1 MFSFINKNNN
11 NIYIFNIKKISFQN
25 RIYIMQISG
34 KICEIEDEVRTSPTF
49 KKRTFVIEYSN
60 NPMYVD
66 YISMELVQDRCSI
79 LDNFQKGDDVNVFF
93 NLRGKK
99 WVDNDN
105 KVRYFNHI
113 QAWRI
118 DKISNGN
125 TTTSSQQ
132 QHIESNIE
140 NVGKDNNM
148 TDEDMIVSEIEKGDL
163 PF

>member
-1 MFSFINKNNN
+1 
-11 NIYIFNIKKISFQN
+11 
-25 RIYIMQISG
+25 MQISG
-34 KICEIEDEVRTSPTF
+34 KICAIEDEVRTSPTF

-79 LDNFQKGDDVNVFF
+79 LDIFPKGDDVTVFF

-118 DKISNGN
+118 DKISHDS
-125 TTTSSQQ
+125 TTASSSQQ
-132 QHIESNIE
+132 QHRDDNIESDE
-140 NVGKDNNM
+140 KEKDI
-148 TDEDMIVSEIEKGDL
+148 TEEDMIASEIEKGDL

>member
-1 MFSFINKNNN
+1 
-11 NIYIFNIKKISFQN
+11 
-25 RIYIMQISG
+25 MQISG

-79 LDNFQKGDDVNVFF
+79 LDNFQKGDDVTVFF

-118 DKISNGN
+118 DKISHDS
-125 TTTSSQQ
+125 TTASSSQQ
-132 QHIESNIE
+132 QHRDDNIESDE
-140 NVGKDNNM
+140 KEKDI
-148 TDEDMIVSEIEKGDL
+148 TEEDMIASEIEKGDL